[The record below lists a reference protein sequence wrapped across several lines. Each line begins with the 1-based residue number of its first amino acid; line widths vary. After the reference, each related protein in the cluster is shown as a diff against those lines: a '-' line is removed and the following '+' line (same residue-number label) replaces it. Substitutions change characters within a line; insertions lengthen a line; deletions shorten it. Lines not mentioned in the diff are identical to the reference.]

1 MFKISVVETRKQ
13 RRVVL
18 EGKLIEPWDDE
29 LKTAC
34 DTAGMDLDGR
44 ELVIELRNLMCIS
57 QAAEN
62 VLLELMQQGVKVR
75 SSGVFAKYIIRTLIR
90 RARRKP
96 ER

>member
-1 MFKISVVETRKQ
+1 MFKVSVVETRNQ

-18 EGKLIEPWDDE
+18 EGKLIEPWADE

-34 DTAGMDLDGR
+34 DTARIDLDGR
-44 ELVIELRNLMCIS
+44 ELVIELRNLMSIS

-62 VLLELMQQGVKVR
+62 MLLELMQQGVKFR
-75 SSGVFAKYIIRTLIR
+75 CSGVFAKYIIRTLMQ